1 MPRAGAE
8 SMLPDGVHV
17 IVKRDCATCV
27 MVAPLLTQLQST
39 HGITIYS
46 QDDASFPDGAKVIHD
61 ADLAFSWHNNIQTVP
76 TVIKVVNG
84 AETERIVGWLQN
96 EWSHMFK
103 SPNIGDGLPAYRPG
117 CGSLSVDPDKVD
129 ALRAKFE
136 GSLLVSRRVEI
147 ASLEDEMEALFAR
160 GWTDGLPVVPPTQE
174 RVMRML
180 SGTSLAPADIVAIA
194 PPDLVELT
202 VEKLRSMP

>member
-1 MPRAGAE
+1 
-8 SMLPDGVHV
+8 
-17 IVKRDCATCV
+17 
-27 MVAPLLTQLQST
+27 MVAPLLTQLQLS

-46 QDDASFPDGAKVIHD
+46 QDDASFPDGAKAIHD
-61 ADLAFSWHNNIQTVP
+61 ADLSFSWHNNIETVP

-84 AETERIVGWLQN
+84 AETERIVGWMQN
-96 EWSHMFK
+96 EWADMFNL
-103 SPNIGDGLPAYRPG
+103 PNIGDGLPTFRPG

-136 GSLLVSRRVEI
+136 GSLLVSRRVSI
-147 ASLEDEMEALFAR
+147 ATLEDEMEALFAR

-180 SGTSLAPADIVAIA
+180 SGTSLAPTDIVAIA
-194 PPDLVELT
+194 PPDLVDLT
-202 VEKLRSMP
+202 VEKIAINAVMAGCLPE